1 MSGRK
6 IARVRTAYLT
16 ISRRSPG
23 SWRAHQFVALEVI
36 NDSLHA
42 GRSCVRR
49 HFVSRSDVGD
59 DLVHRLA
66 FFEAFP
72 DDHRR
77 FVQLVILLRV
87 QIYEYAFTAVEVRNH
102 HVFAWS

>member
-6 IARVRTAYLT
+6 IASVRTAYLT

-23 SWRAHQFVALEVI
+23 SWRANQFVALEII

-42 GRSCVRR
+42 EGGFVRR
-49 HFVSRSDVGD
+49 NFVSRCDIVD
-59 DLVHRLA
+59 DLAHCFA

-72 DDHRR
+72 HDHRR
-77 FVQLVILLRV
+77 FVQLKVFLGIE
-87 QIYEYAFTAVEVRNH
+87 IDEYSFTAVKIRNH
-102 HVFAWS
+102 YVFAWC